1 LSTRAERRDTTE
13 AAILAAGLRLLADG
27 GSDALTIRGLAR
39 ELGLAPSG
47 LYRYVRS
54 RDDLLALL
62 LGHAYADLADTI
74 QAAHDAVPRVD
85 VRGRWRAFAFTLRS
99 WSIAH
104 RHEWLLI
111 QRAVVAGPLPFTEN
125 TFRLHLLLIR
135 LGADGEA
142 AGIYPTISTPGD
154 EPVIPGLPT
163 LAMMA
168 GVEIREQ
175 TMLSGLAAWHLLDGA
190 LFTELLGL
198 AGAEL
203 MNADAYYAAMVSATE
218 RLLLDPEPTA
228 SAGAPEPSR

>member
-1 LSTRAERRDTTE
+1 MGTRADRRDTTE
-13 AAILAAGLRLLADG
+13 AAILAAGLGLLAEG
-27 GSDALTIRGLAR
+27 GSDALTVRGLAR
-39 ELGLAPSG
+39 ELGLAPSA

-54 RDDLLALL
+54 RDDLLTLL
-62 LGHAYADLADTI
+62 LAHAYADLADTV
-74 QAAHDAVPRVD
+74 QAAHDAVPRED

-99 WSIAH
+99 WSLAH

-142 AGIYPTISTPGD
+142 AGIYPTISVPGD

-163 LAMMA
+163 LVMMA

-198 AGAEL
+198 AGTEL
-203 MNADAYYAAMVSATE
+203 MNADAYYDAMVSATE
-218 RLLLDPEPTA
+218 RLLLGPGSNPPA
-228 SAGAPEPSR
+228 STPDAPR

>member
-1 LSTRAERRDTTE
+1 MGTRADRRDTTE
-13 AAILAAGLRLLADG
+13 AAILAAGLGLLAEG
-27 GSDALTIRGLAR
+27 GSDALTVRGLAR
-39 ELGLAPSG
+39 ELGLAPSA

-62 LGHAYADLADTI
+62 LAHAYADLADTV
-74 QAAHDAVPRVD
+74 QAAHDAVPRED

-99 WSIAH
+99 WSLAH

-142 AGIYPTISTPGD
+142 AGVYPTISVPGD
-154 EPVIPGLPT
+154 ESVIPGLPT
-163 LAMMA
+163 LVMMA

-198 AGAEL
+198 AGTEL
-203 MNADAYYAAMVSATE
+203 MNADAYYDAMVSATE
-218 RLLLDPEPTA
+218 RLLLGPGSNPPA
-228 SAGAPEPSR
+228 STPDAPR